1 MSGIGGRSYKA
12 SGMGRPSLLE
22 TAIKEWGLVRDEVL
36 DIHTAVFGRRSFG
49 NAFVSAV
56 VEYCDILLTEE
67 SPEWCENYW
76 QIIGEIKRLR
86 ELAMEMQDKN
96 SDFMKGYAAKIQL
109 EYDLS
114 DENKNQ

>member
-1 MSGIGGRSYKA
+1 M

-22 TAIKEWGLVRDEVL
+22 TAIKEWELVRDEVL

-56 VEYCDILLTEE
+56 VAYCDILLTEK

-76 QIIGEIKRLR
+76 QIIGEIKCLR

-96 SDFMKGYAAKIQL
+96 SDFMKEYAAKIQL

-114 DENKNQ
+114 DGNKNQ